1 MTGLYG
7 LVKLED
13 IDITENKALL
23 EMINARNNNL
33 QLEFCI
39 QLCDIVDLFKYYI
52 SKNSEHIVDIDSYDC
67 IDIEIIKDRDNI
79 LFTLNASD
87 DDEDIYDIKFLEKEL
102 KRLFGVSLLNC
113 KIEKVLNVLLT
124 DCKSYSIEGDILKL
138 NIYYENFK
146 ETWIGEFLNSQNE

>member
-79 LFTLNASD
+79 LFTLNALD
-87 DDEDIYDIKFLEKEL
+87 F
-102 KRLFGVSLLNC
+102 
-113 KIEKVLNVLLT
+113 
-124 DCKSYSIEGDILKL
+124 
-138 NIYYENFK
+138 
-146 ETWIGEFLNSQNE
+146 